1 MEELKKNFETAS
13 AWYHRVC
20 SEVWDTAKEYLTKML
35 EEQPDKRIERGEDND
50 YLDGIAVAYDG
61 GNHPEYASCVI
72 SVVNGI
78 WIDEKG
84 TIMFGLEEEAVSIDR
99 ITTDDLVYIV
109 ETLSTNIIRK

>member
-1 MEELKKNFETAS
+1 MEELKRDFEVARE
-13 AWYHRVC
+13 WYHKVC
-20 SEVWDTAKEYLTKML
+20 GEVRDTAKEYLTRML
-35 EEQPDKRIERGEDND
+35 EGQPGKRIESGEDNE
-50 YLDGIAVAYDG
+50 YLDGIAVTYDG

-84 TIMFGLEEEAVSIDR
+84 TIMFGLEEEAVDIDR

-109 ETLSTNIIRK
+109 ETLNANINRE